1 MKKQIGMIIKL
12 AIIVIFS
19 LIVVIIVEFAVDAE
33 FWNSVPELMEES
45 PDYGYRDYE
54 KY

>member
-1 MKKQIGMIIKL
+1 MKQIGMIIKL

-19 LIVVIIVEFAVDAE
+19 LIVFILVEFAMDKE
-33 FWNSVPELMEES
+33 FWNSVPELIEDNS
-45 PDYGYRDYE
+45 YDGYRDYE